1 MLTPKS
7 PRPDTNSSFVSRRA
21 VLKAA
26 AWSIPAIAVA
36 TATPALAASGVVGDP
51 GEHGGT
57 GGTGAITS
65 CTAPVLLKA
74 SWSSNKEQPKSEL
87 GATGWTPTSY
97 PSNSRNPVQIGAY
110 AGDLGGTEPIGWA
123 SLQDYEDLP
132 GFMSVNN
139 RSSLD
144 TPTQIVVEQE
154 YAVQENYR
162 YLFEVQIAAQSAH
175 LAVQLLDIDVV
186 GTGILTP
193 PDSGGGVAS
202 DERVVRVGVGNEVGN
217 SWPNGLTPSDTWKSK
232 YPHYRQLTPKTVTPL
247 SFAFT
252 PVRSSK
258 VTVRYTFTLTTDNG
272 GGDQADLN
280 ADMWVSMAQ
289 PVCA

>member
-1 MLTPKS
+1 M
-7 PRPDTNSSFVSRRA
+7 
-21 VLKAA
+21 
-26 AWSIPAIAVA
+26 
-36 TATPALAASGVVGDP
+36 GDP
-51 GEHGGT
+51 GEDGGT
-57 GGTGAITS
+57 GGIGTITS
-65 CTAPVLLKA
+65 CAAPVLLWA
-74 SWSSNKEQPKSEL
+74 SWSSNNAKPTPEA
-87 GATGWTPTSY
+87 GATGWSPVSL
-97 PSNSRNPVQIGAY
+97 PEAQRNPAISGVF
-110 AGDLGGTEPIGWA
+110 AGDSGNSEAVGWA
-123 SLQDYEDLP
+123 NLTPHADAP

-186 GTGILTP
+186 GTGIPTP

-202 DERVVRVGVGNEVGN
+202 GERVVRVGVGNEVGN

-232 YPHYRQLTPKTVTPL
+232 YPDYRQLTPKTVTPL

-252 PVRSSK
+252 PVGSSK

>member
-7 PRPDTNSSFVSRRA
+7 PRPDPNSSFVSRRA

-36 TATPALAASGVVGDP
+36 TATPALAASGAVGDP
-51 GEHGGT
+51 GEDGGT
-57 GGTGAITS
+57 GGIGTITS
-65 CTAPVLLKA
+65 CAAPVLLAA
-74 SWSSNKEQPKSEL
+74 SWSSNNAQPTSEL
-87 GATGWTPTSY
+87 GATGWSPVSL
-97 PSNSRNPVQIGAY
+97 PEGQRNPAISGVF
-110 AGDLGGTEPIGWA
+110 AGDSGNSEAVGWA
-123 SLQDYEDLP
+123 NLTPHADTP

-186 GTGILTP
+186 GTGIPTP

-202 DERVVRVGVGNEVGN
+202 GERVVRVGVGNEVGN
-217 SWPNGLTPSDTWKSK
+217 SWPNGLTPSETWKSK
-232 YPHYRQLTPKTVTPL
+232 YPDYRQLTPKTVTPL

-252 PVRSSK
+252 PVGSSK